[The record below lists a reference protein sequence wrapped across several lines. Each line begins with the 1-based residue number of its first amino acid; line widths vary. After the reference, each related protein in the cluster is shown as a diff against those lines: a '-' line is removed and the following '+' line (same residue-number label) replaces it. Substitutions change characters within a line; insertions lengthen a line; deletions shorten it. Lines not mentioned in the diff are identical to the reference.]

1 MSTYTELTLSIQILF
16 SLCSFDN
23 TRIASACMLL
33 CEQLYGPMDQDY
45 APWKQEN
52 AAPNHCFL
60 SEDGQFALPDADG
73 IRLVFSLPLMNHGHF
88 QQRHI
93 GDNYKGVMWTR
104 IVCLKRDN
112 TNVIPFLY
120 NTLPSKNRK
129 QKWMQST
136 QTFYTYT
143 LTLRH
148 AFYFRG

>member
-1 MSTYTELTLSIQILF
+1 
-16 SLCSFDN
+16 
-23 TRIASACMLL
+23 MLL

-88 QQRHI
+88 QLRHI
-93 GDNYKGVMWTR
+93 GDNYRGVMWTR
-104 IVCLKRDN
+104 IVC
-112 TNVIPFLY
+112 
-120 NTLPSKNRK
+120 
-129 QKWMQST
+129 
-136 QTFYTYT
+136 T